1 MSENTKL
8 NHPFIVQHFAF
19 IMDQAMRI
27 TSNGRATCSTLVVNK
42 SAASRVTCRPRVLAM
57 WSVLEHTHV
66 AAHNSRRSPPPLA
79 TSRDTRTAAT
89 PSNRGKGS
97 LTALT
102 TEEDPDQTDQIPE
115 ALTEATAGAPVMQQ
129 SSAQSDE
136 SDSTSTEESEEYAD
150 DSDDDAEMGSDEEE
164 EEEEEDDESL
174 EFVGFSEEELMRQ
187 DELYA
192 QSILTD
198 DDLSKDSAEHRTG
211 EGTRSRV
218 QGLVTMCKGLNQ
230 AHILFR
236 PRGNGW

>member
-1 MSENTKL
+1 
-8 NHPFIVQHFAF
+8 
-19 IMDQAMRI
+19 MRI
-27 TSNGRATCSTLVVNK
+27 TSNGRATCSTLVNK

-66 AAHNSRRSPPPLA
+66 AAHNSRRSSPPLA

-89 PSNRGKGS
+89 PSKRGKGS

-102 TEEDPDQTDQIPE
+102 TEQDPDQTDQIPE

-136 SDSTSTEESEEYAD
+136 RDSTSTEEGEEYAD
-150 DSDDDAEMGSDEEE
+150 DSDDDAEMGSDE

-211 EGTRSRV
+211 EGTRSSAP
-218 QGLVTMCKGLNQ
+218 GLVTVSRALNQ
-230 AHILFR
+230 SHILFR
-236 PRGNGW
+236 PHGNV